1 MRVLIVNQVID
12 DLQVVKVVVLCV
24 FPAQLALNQ
33 ALQAALL
40 DLPCVRKAHILRIY
54 CGATRGPVG
63 THSTVCA
70 VLFGDPAHLLLNHWA
85 SASQGLMTLELAGWE

>member
-1 MRVLIVNQVID
+1 MRVLIVNQVIYH
-12 DLQVVKVVVLCV
+12 LKVVKVVVLCV

-40 DLPCVRKAHILRIY
+40 DLPCVRKAHILGIY
-54 CGATRGPVG
+54 SRTTRGAVS
-63 THSTVCA
+63 THPTVCA

-85 SASQGLMTLELAGWE
+85 SASQGLMTLKLTGRE